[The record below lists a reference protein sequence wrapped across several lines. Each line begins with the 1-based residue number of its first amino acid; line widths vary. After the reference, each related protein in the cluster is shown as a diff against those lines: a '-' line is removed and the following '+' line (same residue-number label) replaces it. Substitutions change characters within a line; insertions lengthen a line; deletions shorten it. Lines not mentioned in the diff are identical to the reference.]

1 MTNYLKGDNKEGGGS
16 RKTNKIKKERSM
28 MNIELHG
35 FQTNDWSHII
45 ASIFTHLT
53 TADKNV
59 STETVVTTVQSVTED
74 GAGTKQP
81 FIRVFSDDKS
91 DFEIARKILPHVYFP
106 GFYHRDTRPIVM
118 ECVLLAACLKV

>member
-1 MTNYLKGDNKEGGGS
+1 
-16 RKTNKIKKERSM
+16 

-45 ASIFTHLT
+45 ASIFAHLT

-91 DFEIARKILPHVYFP
+91 DFEIARKILPHVHFP
-106 GFYHRDTRPIVM
+106 GFSSPGYSANRHGMCLTGSLFEGLNIKKFCTQKETQRF
-118 ECVLLAACLKV
+118 LLFCWEKPNL